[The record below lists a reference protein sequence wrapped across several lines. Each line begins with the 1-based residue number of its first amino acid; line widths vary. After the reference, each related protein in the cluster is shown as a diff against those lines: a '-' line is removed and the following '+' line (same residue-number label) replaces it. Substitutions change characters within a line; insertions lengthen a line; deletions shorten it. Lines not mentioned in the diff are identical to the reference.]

1 MTTNLTRNE
10 AQSRTQLLEV
20 DAYTVHID
28 VSNAETDDDT
38 YYSRTV
44 VDFTARF
51 ADSTFIDLI
60 ADSVSSVQVNGQSLS
75 PAEVFDGA
83 RVTFPVRAGRNSLT
97 IEARARYSTSG
108 EGLHRFTD
116 PADGRVYL
124 YTQYEPTDARRV
136 FANFDQPDLKAEF
149 VFTVT
154 APAHF
159 QVLSNRSATRTEPA
173 DGSAGAASAGSNA
186 ATSTG
191 SEAAGSE
198 SPAAITHYFE
208 PTLKQSS
215 YITCITAGP
224 YEGATDEWT
233 DPRTGQTVQLGAWT
247 RASLVEHLD
256 ADDIFGVTKAG
267 LDFFTSEFDY
277 PYPWGKYDQIFVP
290 EYNLGAMEN
299 PGLVTFTDTLIFR
312 DKVTDANYE
321 SRANVILH
329 EMAHMWFGDLVTMK
343 WWDDLWLK
351 ESFADFMGGLALA
364 EATRFS
370 DGWVTFALRRKAWAY
385 TQDLYPTTHPIVADI
400 PDVEAAK
407 LNFDGIT
414 YAKGAS
420 VLKQLVAFVGREAFF
435 AGSRLYFKRF
445 EYGNT
450 ELADF
455 LECLAEAAPDR
466 DIANWAAAW
475 LGTSGV
481 SELSLQLTT
490 SDGSAESSVG
500 SSAGSTESSAG
511 SAESSA
517 GSAGSSAGSAGVSNE
532 GTSTASDVAAQSAGA
547 GRLVASSSGARL
559 RSPDAVDDSFDGTTE
574 AEHEAGTGEDRSVQA
589 PRRRS
594 GAEKVT
600 GATITQADSAEGT
613 ALLRPHTI
621 EIATLGRS
629 GRAIVPLDSFR
640 FEFSTESAEVEQL
653 IGRSAGVITLL
664 NYNDLDY
671 ARVRLDPESMEAAI
685 TSASRITDPLSR
697 ALVWSALD
705 NAVRDGL
712 MPVQKYLTA
721 YARSLGKESHAGIM
735 AGLSQTALTC
745 IDQWVADRN
754 FDAAIT
760 GLLGAAL
767 DALAAAR
774 AGSDAQLHLANL
786 VLALTSRT
794 ARWAAGSSAVA
805 MGRGFASQILTVPVG
820 EEIDRMYPDAPGQ
833 SGQTGRSGQAGQSGQ
848 AAKASGSARAS
859 RGAEHSTASLPFR
872 GLIIDHALRW
882 NALTALVSLGWAD
895 QTDIARENHSD
906 PSSSGRLHAETAS
919 AALPLPI
926 VKIRAWEAIREAGA
940 LSNDVLS
947 AIIAGFIAPSALPL
961 IEEYVDEYF
970 DGLLGFW
977 TDNSIEIARR
987 LVLGLYPRWSV
998 DEEAVVEKT
1007 DAWLAA
1013 NIDAPAALRRLVIER
1028 RDDLARAIFLK
1039 STQSSRH

>member
-1 MTTNLTRNE
+1 MTTNLTRSE

-20 DAYTVHID
+20 DSYSVHID
-28 VSNAETDDDT
+28 VSNAETDADT
-38 YYSRTV
+38 YLSRTV
-44 VDFTARF
+44 VDFSARF
-51 ADSTFIDLI
+51 VDSTFIDLI
-60 ADSVSSVQVNGQSLS
+60 ADSVTSVLINGESLS

-97 IEARARYSTSG
+97 IEAQARYSTSG

-116 PADGRVYL
+116 PADGKTYL

-149 VFTVT
+149 IFTVT

-159 QVLSNRSATRTEPA
+159 QVLSNRAEARTEPA
-173 DGSAGAASAGSNA
+173 DGAAGAASAGFEPANGSASA
-186 ATSTG
+186 A
-191 SEAAGSE
+191 AV
-198 SPAAITHYFE
+198 THYFE

-247 RASLVEHLD
+247 RASLVDHLD
-256 ADDIFGVTKAG
+256 AEDIFGVTKAG

-299 PGLVTFTDTLIFR
+299 PGLVTFTDNLIFR

-364 EATRFS
+364 EATRFT

-435 AGSRLYFKRF
+435 AGSRLYFRRF

-490 SDGSAESSVG
+490 ADGSSG
-500 SSAGSTESSAG
+500 SPDGSAG
-511 SAESSA
+511 SADGSAGYSA
-517 GSAGSSAGSAGVSNE
+517 GSAVGSAVFSQGGAGTGAEGGSAG
-532 GTSTASDVAAQSAGA
+532 TDAAAQSAGR
-547 GRLVASSSGARL
+547 GKLVASSSGARL
-559 RSPDAVDDSFDGTTE
+559 RSPDAVGDDFDG
-574 AEHEAGTGEDRSVQA
+574 AAGDAHEAGPGSSGRTEP

-594 GAEKVT
+594 GSEKVT
-600 GATITQADSAEGT
+600 GATITQSDSAEGT

-640 FEFSTESAEVEQL
+640 FEFSTESADVEQL

-671 ARVRLDPESMEAAI
+671 ARVRLDPESTEAAV

-754 FDAAIT
+754 FDAAIM

-767 DALAAAR
+767 DALAAAK

-794 ARWAAGSSAVA
+794 ARCAAGSSAVA

-820 EEIDRMYPDAPGQ
+820 EEIDRMYAGAPGQ
-833 SGQTGRSGQAGQSGQ
+833 AGSADRAGSAGQAGSMSQS
-848 AAKASGSARAS
+848 AEASGGARTG
-859 RGAEHSTASLPFR
+859 RGAEHSTATLPFR
-872 GLIIDHALRW
+872 GLINDHALRW
-882 NALTALVSLGWAD
+882 NALTALVCLGWAD

-947 AIIAGFIAPSALPL
+947 AIIAGFIAPSAMPL
-961 IEEYVDEYF
+961 VEEYVDEYF

-1013 NIDAPAALRRLVIER
+1013 NDDAPAALRRLVIER

>member
-1 MTTNLTRNE
+1 MTTNLTRDE
-10 AQSRTQLLEV
+10 AQSRSQVLDVTS
-20 DAYTVHID
+20 YTVDID
-28 VSNAETDDDT
+28 VSNAETGAPT
-38 YYSRTV
+38 YLTRTV
-44 VDFTARF
+44 VEFSAR
-51 ADSTFIDLI
+51 ADCRTFIDLI
-60 ADSVSSVQVNGQSLS
+60 ADSVTFADINSTELD
-75 PAEVFDGA
+75 PAEAFDGT
-83 RVTFPVRAGRNSLT
+83 RVSFPVRRGTNYLT
-97 IEARARYSTSG
+97 IEARALYSTSG

-116 PADGRVYL
+116 PADGKVYL

-149 VFTVT
+149 VFNVT
-154 APAHF
+154 APEHF
-159 QVLSNRSATRTEPA
+159 TVLSNRPETSRESASTGAEASGTAE
-173 DGSAGAASAGSNA
+173 SAGTSAV
-186 ATSTG
+186 
-191 SEAAGSE
+191 
-198 SPAAITHYFE
+198 THHFA
-208 PTLKQSS
+208 PTLRQSS
-215 YITCITAGP
+215 YITCIAAGP

-233 DPRTGQTVQLGAWT
+233 DPATGEVVALGVWT
-247 RASLVEHLD
+247 RASLVDHLD
-256 ADDIFGVTKAG
+256 ASDIFSITKAG
-267 LDFFTSEFDY
+267 LDFFTGEFDY

-312 DKVTDANYE
+312 DKVTDAQYE

-351 ESFADFMGGLALA
+351 ESFADYMGGLALA
-364 EATRFS
+364 EATRFT

-445 EYGNT
+445 DYRNT

-466 DIANWAAAW
+466 DIATWAGAW

-481 SELSLQLTT
+481 SELSLEVTT
-490 SDGSAESSVG
+490 TGDSG
-500 SSAGSTESSAG
+500 
-511 SAESSA
+511 A
-517 GSAGSSAGSAGVSNE
+517 GSAGSSGRESSA
-532 GTSTASDVAAQSAGA
+532 ASPA
-547 GRLVASSSGARL
+547 
-559 RSPDAVDDSFDGTTE
+559 
-574 AEHEAGTGEDRSVQA
+574 
-589 PRRRS
+589 RRS
-594 GAEKVT
+594 GRVSIT
-600 GATITQADSAEGT
+600 GARITQSDSARGT
-613 ALLRPHTI
+613 QLLRPHSL

-629 GRAIVPLDSFR
+629 GRKLVPIDTLT

-653 IGRSAGVITLL
+653 VGRTLGDITLL
-664 NYNDLDY
+664 NYSDHDY
-671 ARVRLDPESMEAAI
+671 ARVRLDPASTEAAI
-685 TSASRITDPLSR
+685 RSVSRIADPLSR

-712 MPVQKYLTA
+712 LPVQRYLTA

-745 IDQWVADRN
+745 LDQWVSARN
-754 FDAAIT
+754 FETGIS

-794 ARWAAGSSAVA
+794 ARCFNGSAAIT
-805 MGRGFASQILTVPVG
+805 MGRSFASQILAVPVG
-820 EEIDRMYPDAPGQ
+820 EEIDRLTAGAPGEPEAGPAGGHETMAAQSGEADAPDH
-833 SGQTGRSGQAGQSGQ
+833 
-848 AAKASGSARAS
+848 AAASI
-859 RGAEHSTASLPFR
+859 PFK
-872 GLIIDHALRW
+872 GLINDHALRW
-882 NALTALVSLGWAD
+882 NALTALVCLGWAD
-895 QTDIARENHSD
+895 QTDIARENQSD

-919 AALPLPI
+919 AAMPLPI
-926 VKIRAWEAIREAGA
+926 VKIRAWEVINEAA
-940 LSNDVLS
+940 SLSNDVLS
-947 AIIAGFIAPSALPL
+947 AIISGFVAPTAMPL
-961 IEEYVDEYF
+961 IENYVDEYF
-970 DGLLGFW
+970 SRLAGFW
-977 TDNSIEIARR
+977 IDNSIEIARR
-987 LVLGLYPRWSV
+987 LVLGLYPRWSL

-1013 NIDAPAALRRLVIER
+1013 YSDAPAALRRLLIER
-1028 RDDLARAIFLK
+1028 RDDLARAIYLK
-1039 STQSSRH
+1039 STQNSRH

>member
-10 AQSRTQLLEV
+10 AQNRTQLLEV
-20 DAYTVHID
+20 DTYTVHID
-28 VSNAETDDDT
+28 VSNAETDDQT
-38 YYSRTV
+38 YLSRTV

-51 ADSTFIDLI
+51 VDSTFIDLI
-60 ADSVSSVQVNGQSLS
+60 ADSVTSVQINGEMLP

-97 IEARARYSTSG
+97 IEAQARYSTSG

-116 PADGRVYL
+116 PADGKVYL

-149 VFTVT
+149 IFSVT

-159 QVLSNRSATRTEPA
+159 QVLSNRGEASTEPGPGPRTGQTG
-173 DGSAGAASAGSNA
+173 DSTSAGVV
-186 ATSTG
+186 
-191 SEAAGSE
+191 
-198 SPAAITHYFE
+198 THHFE
-208 PTLKQSS
+208 PTLPQSS

-224 YEGATDEWT
+224 YEGARDEWK

-247 RASLVEHLD
+247 RASLVDHLD
-256 ADDIFGVTKAG
+256 ADDIFSITKSG
-267 LDFFTSEFDY
+267 LNFFTSEFDY

-299 PGLVTFTDTLIFR
+299 PGLVTFTDSLIFR
-312 DKVTDANYE
+312 DKVTDAQYE

-351 ESFADFMGGLALA
+351 ESFADYMGGLALA
-364 EATRFS
+364 EATRFT

-466 DIANWAAAW
+466 DIANWAGAW

-490 SDGSAESSVG
+490 SDA
-500 SSAGSTESSAG
+500 SSAGDSSAG
-511 SAESSA
+511 VGTRPDANGAGADAYGTGSRMRVSSSTGARLRGPGDA
-517 GSAGSSAGSAGVSNE
+517 GAGQAGASSVENDSG
-532 GTSTASDVAAQSAGA
+532 SAGA
-547 GRLVASSSGARL
+547 GVDSASASTVE
-559 RSPDAVDDSFDGTTE
+559 P
-574 AEHEAGTGEDRSVQA
+574 

-594 GAEKVT
+594 GSETIT
-600 GATITQADSAEGT
+600 GAIITQADSAEGA
-613 ALLRPHTI
+613 ALLRPHTF

-629 GRAIVPLDSFR
+629 GREIVPLDTFR
-640 FEFSTESAEVEQL
+640 FEFSTESAEVEPL

-671 ARVRLDPESMEAAI
+671 ARVRLDPESTEAAV

-712 MPVQKYLTA
+712 MPVQKYLKA

-767 DALAAAR
+767 DALAAAK

-794 ARWAAGSSAVA
+794 ARCASDSSAVA
-805 MGRGFASQILTVPVG
+805 MGRGFASQILAVPVG
-820 EEIDRMYPDAPGQ
+820 EEIDRMYPEAPGQ
-833 SGQTGRSGQAGQSGQ
+833 ADGDVRGVGDSGDVGFAGGAGGAGGSGGAGSSG
-848 AAKASGSARAS
+848 
-859 RGAEHSTASLPFR
+859 GAVHSTATLPFR
-872 GLIIDHALRW
+872 GLVNDHALRW
-882 NALTALVSLGWAD
+882 NALTALVCLGWAD
-895 QTDIARENHSD
+895 QTDIARENQSD

-947 AIIAGFIAPSALPL
+947 AIISGFVAPSALPL
-961 IEEYVDEYF
+961 IEGYVDAYF
-970 DGLLGFW
+970 AGLLGFW
-977 TDNSIEIARR
+977 TNNSIEIARR
-987 LVLGLYPRWSV
+987 LVLGLYPKWSV

-1013 NIDAPAALRRLVIER
+1013 NPGAPAALRRLVIER
-1028 RDDLARAIFLK
+1028 RDDLARAVFLK

>member
-1 MTTNLTRNE
+1 MTTNLTRSE

-20 DAYTVHID
+20 DSYSVHID
-28 VSNAETDDDT
+28 VSNAETDADT
-38 YYSRTV
+38 YLSRTV
-44 VDFTARF
+44 VDFSARF
-51 ADSTFIDLI
+51 VDSTFIDLI
-60 ADSVSSVQVNGQSLS
+60 ADSVSSVLINGESLS
-75 PAEVFDGA
+75 PAAAFDGA

-97 IEARARYSTSG
+97 IEAQARYSTSG

-116 PADGRVYL
+116 PADGKTYL

-149 VFTVT
+149 IFTVT

-159 QVLSNRSATRTEPA
+159 QVLSNRTEARTEPA
-173 DGSAGAASAGSNA
+173 DGSAGAASANGSDF
-186 ATSTG
+186 ATS
-191 SEAAGSE
+191 AGSE
-198 SPAAITHYFE
+198 SAGAVTHYFE

-247 RASLVEHLD
+247 RASLVDHLD

-267 LDFFTSEFDY
+267 LEFFTSEFDY

-299 PGLVTFTDTLIFR
+299 PGLVTFTDNLIFR

-364 EATRFS
+364 EATRFT

-435 AGSRLYFKRF
+435 AGSRLYFRRF

-490 SDGSAESSVG
+490 SDGSS
-500 SSAGSTESSAG
+500 SSAD
-511 SAESSA
+511 
-517 GSAGSSAGSAGVSNE
+517 GSAGSSTGSSSA
-532 GTSTASDVAAQSAGA
+532 AAVAAQSGGR
-547 GRLVASSSGARL
+547 GRLVTSSSGTRL
-559 RSPDAVDDSFDGTTE
+559 RSPDAVDDSIDGATG
-574 AEHEAGTGEDRSVQA
+574 AAHEAGSGASGRAEP

-594 GAEKVT
+594 GSEKIT
-600 GATITQADSAEGT
+600 GATITQADSAEGS

-621 EIATLGRS
+621 EIATLGRP

-640 FEFSTESAEVEQL
+640 FEFSSESADVEQL

-664 NYNDLDY
+664 NFNDLDY
-671 ARVRLDPESMEAAI
+671 ARVRLDPESVEAAV
-685 TSASRITDPLSR
+685 TSASRIADPLSR

-735 AGLSQTALTC
+735 AGLSQTSLTC

-754 FDAAIT
+754 FDAAIM

-767 DALAAAR
+767 DALAAAK

-794 ARWAAGSSAVA
+794 ARCAAGSSAVA
-805 MGRGFASQILTVPVG
+805 MGRGFASQILAVPVG
-820 EEIDRMYPDAPGQ
+820 EEIDRMYAGAPGQ
-833 SGQTGRSGQAGQSGQ
+833 SGQVASAGQSDSVGHS
-848 AAKASGSARAS
+848 AEASGGSGAG
-859 RGAEHSTASLPFR
+859 RGADHSTATLPFR
-872 GLIIDHALRW
+872 GLINDHALRW
-882 NALTALVSLGWAD
+882 NALTALVCLGWAD

-947 AIIAGFIAPSALPL
+947 AIISGFIAPSAMPL

-977 TDNSIEIARR
+977 MDNSIEIARR

-1013 NIDAPAALRRLVIER
+1013 NVDAPAALRRLVIER

>member
-10 AQSRTQLLEV
+10 AQSRTQLLKV
-20 DAYTVHID
+20 KSYTVHID
-28 VSNAETDDDT
+28 VSNAETEDET
-38 YYSRTV
+38 YSSRTV
-44 VDFTARF
+44 VDFKARSEG
-51 ADSTFIDLI
+51 STFIDLI
-60 ADSVSSVQVNGQSLS
+60 ADSVSAVEINGESLN

-83 RVTFPVRAGRNSLT
+83 RVTFPVRDGKNSLL
-97 IEARARYSTSG
+97 IEAQARYSTSG

-116 PADGRVYL
+116 PADGKVYL

-149 VFTVT
+149 SFSVT

-159 QVLSNRSATRTEPA
+159 QVLSNREESSQEPA
-173 DGSAGAASAGSNA
+173 AGAV
-186 ATSTG
+186 
-191 SEAAGSE
+191 
-198 SPAAITHYFE
+198 THHFA

-233 DPRTGQTVQLGAWT
+233 DPNTGEVVRLGAWT
-247 RASLVEHLD
+247 RASLVDHLD
-256 ADDIFGVTKAG
+256 SDDIFSVTKAG
-267 LDFFTSEFDY
+267 LDFFTAEFDY
-277 PYPWGKYDQIFVP
+277 TYPWGKYDQIFVP

-299 PGLVTFTDTLIFR
+299 PGLVTFTDSMIFR
-312 DKVTDANYE
+312 DKVTDAQYE

-351 ESFADFMGGLALA
+351 ESFADYMGGLALA
-364 EATRFS
+364 EATRFT

-466 DIANWAAAW
+466 DIANWASAW

-481 SELSLQLTT
+481 SELSLALTT
-490 SDGSAESSVG
+490 DDTSSG
-500 SSAGSTESSAG
+500 GGAGSG
-511 SAESSA
+511 S
-517 GSAGSSAGSAGVSNE
+517 
-532 GTSTASDVAAQSAGA
+532 GA
-547 GRLVASSSGARL
+547 GPGTGDGIGSDANGASSSGTNPTSSGNGVRIASSAGARL
-559 RSPDAVDDSFDGTTE
+559 RATAEVGAEDASNGASGAAGSDGASGAHGSPDSAADE
-574 AEHEAGTGEDRSVQA
+574 ARP
-589 PRRRS
+589 PRRRTGS
-594 GAEKVT
+594 EKIT
-600 GATITQADSAEGT
+600 GATITQADSAEGA
-613 ALLRPHTI
+613 ALLRPHVF
-621 EIATLGRS
+621 EIATLGRQ
-629 GRAIVPLDSFR
+629 GRAIVPLDTFR
-640 FEFSTESAEVEQL
+640 YEFSTESAEVEQL

-664 NYNDLDY
+664 NYNDRDY
-671 ARVRLDPESMEAAI
+671 ARVRLDPSSTEAAI

-754 FDAAIT
+754 FDAAIS
-760 GLLGAAL
+760 GLLGASL
-767 DALAAAR
+767 DALAAAK

-794 ARWAAGSSAVA
+794 ARCAAGSSAVA
-805 MGRGFASQILTVPVG
+805 MGRSFASQVLAVPVG
-820 EEIDRMYPDAPGQ
+820 EEIDRMYPEVPDAGSDGGGGADGHGRGGGAGGHGRGGGADVPG
-833 SGQTGRSGQAGQSGQ
+833 
-848 AAKASGSARAS
+848 S
-859 RGAEHSTASLPFR
+859 RGQGARGHVAEHSTATLPFR
-872 GLIIDHALRW
+872 GLINDHALRW
-882 NALTALVSLGWAD
+882 NALTALVCLGWAD
-895 QTDIARENHSD
+895 QTDIARENQSD

-926 VKIRAWEAIREAGA
+926 VKIRAWEAIREASA

-961 IEEYVDEYF
+961 IEDYVDEYF

-977 TDNSIEIARR
+977 TNNSIEIARR

-998 DEEAVVEKT
+998 DEDAVVEKS

-1013 NIDAPAALRRLVIER
+1013 HADAPAALRRLIIER

>member
-1 MTTNLTRNE
+1 MTTNLTRSE

-20 DAYTVHID
+20 DSYSVHID
-28 VSNAETDDDT
+28 VSNAETDADT
-38 YYSRTV
+38 YLSRTV
-44 VDFTARF
+44 VDFSARF
-51 ADSTFIDLI
+51 VDSTFIDLI
-60 ADSVSSVQVNGQSLS
+60 ADSVSSVLINGESLS

-97 IEARARYSTSG
+97 IEAQARYSTSG

-116 PADGRVYL
+116 PADGKTYL

-149 VFTVT
+149 IFTVT

-159 QVLSNRSATRTEPA
+159 QVLSNRTEARTEPA
-173 DGSAGAASAGSNA
+173 DGSAGAV
-186 ATSTG
+186 
-191 SEAAGSE
+191 
-198 SPAAITHYFE
+198 THYFE

-247 RASLVEHLD
+247 RASLVDHLD

-267 LDFFTSEFDY
+267 LEFFTSEFDY

-299 PGLVTFTDTLIFR
+299 PGLVTFTDNLIFR

-364 EATRFS
+364 EATRFT

-435 AGSRLYFKRF
+435 AGSRLYFRRF

-466 DIANWAAAW
+466 DIANWASAW

-490 SDGSAESSVG
+490 SDGSAEASEGSSAVSG
-500 SSAGSTESSAG
+500 GSSSAGSIGFANGGASA
-511 SAESSA
+511 SA
-517 GSAGSSAGSAGVSNE
+517 VS
-532 GTSTASDVAAQSAGA
+532 AQSG
-547 GRLVASSSGARL
+547 GRGKLVTSSSGARL
-559 RSPDAVDDSFDGTTE
+559 RGPDAVDDNFDAATG
-574 AEHEAGTGEDRSVQA
+574 AAHEAGSGASGSVEP

-594 GAEKVT
+594 GSEKIT
-600 GATITQADSAEGT
+600 SATIAQADSAEGT

-629 GRAIVPLDSFR
+629 GRSIVPLDSFR
-640 FEFSTESAEVEQL
+640 FEFSTESADVEQL

-664 NYNDLDY
+664 NFNDLDY
-671 ARVRLDPESMEAAI
+671 ARVRLDPESTEAAV
-685 TSASRITDPLSR
+685 TSASRIKDPLSR

-754 FDAAIT
+754 FDAAIM

-767 DALAAAR
+767 DALAAAK

-794 ARWAAGSSAVA
+794 ARCAAGSSAVA
-805 MGRGFASQILTVPVG
+805 MGRGFASQVLAVPVG
-820 EEIDRMYPDAPGQ
+820 EEIDRMYAGAPGQ
-833 SGQTGRSGQAGQSGQ
+833 SGQAGSVGQS
-848 AAKASGSARAS
+848 AETSGGTRAS
-859 RGAEHSTASLPFR
+859 RGADHSTATLPFR
-872 GLIIDHALRW
+872 GLINDHALRW

-906 PSSSGRLHAETAS
+906 PSSSGRLRAETAS

-947 AIIAGFIAPSALPL
+947 AIIAGFIAPSAMPL

-977 TDNSIEIARR
+977 MDNSIEIARR

-1013 NIDAPAALRRLVIER
+1013 NVDAPAALRRLVIER

>member
-1 MTTNLTRNE
+1 MTTNLTRDE
-10 AQSRTQLLEV
+10 AQSRTQVLDV
-20 DAYTVHID
+20 STYTVDID
-28 VSNAETDDDT
+28 VSNAETGAPT
-38 YYSRTV
+38 YLSRTV
-44 VDFTARF
+44 VEFTARTECR
-51 ADSTFIDLI
+51 TFIDLI
-60 ADSVSSVQVNGQSLS
+60 ADSVTFAEINDEILD

-83 RVTFPVRAGRNSLT
+83 RVGVPIRTGKNILT
-97 IEARARYSTSG
+97 IEAKAYYSTSG

-116 PADGRVYL
+116 PADGKVYL

-149 VFTVT
+149 IFNVT
-154 APAHF
+154 APEHF
-159 QVLSNRSATRTEPA
+159 QVLSNRPETSRGPSQEKRQEPV
-173 DGSAGAASAGSNA
+173 ASD
-186 ATSTG
+186 
-191 SEAAGSE
+191 
-198 SPAAITHYFE
+198 SPAITHHFA
-208 PTLKQSS
+208 PTLRQSS

-233 DPRTGQTVQLGAWT
+233 DPTTGETIALGAWT
-247 RASLVEHLD
+247 RASLVDHLD
-256 ADDIFGVTKAG
+256 ASDIFSITKAG
-267 LDFFTSEFDY
+267 LDFFSSEFDY

-299 PGLVTFTDTLIFR
+299 PGLVTFTDSLIFR

-351 ESFADFMGGLALA
+351 ESFADYMGGLALA
-364 EATRFS
+364 EATRFT

-445 EYGNT
+445 DFRNT

-466 DIANWAAAW
+466 DIATWASAW

-481 SELSLQLTT
+481 SELSLELTT
-490 SDGSAESSVG
+490 GSSEAVRSKASTGTYVSGSASG
-500 SSAGSTESSAG
+500 SGSGNAGGTGSAGGAG
-511 SAESSA
+511 SPGGA
-517 GSAGSSAGSAGVSNE
+517 GSAGGAGSPGGAA
-532 GTSTASDVAAQSAGA
+532 ASAK
-547 GRLVASSSGARL
+547 
-559 RSPDAVDDSFDGTTE
+559 
-574 AEHEAGTGEDRSVQA
+574 
-589 PRRRS
+589 RS
-594 GAEKVT
+594 GRENITSAK
-600 GATITQADSAEGT
+600 ITQADSARGAE
-613 ALLRPHTI
+613 LLRPHTL

-629 GRAIVPLDSFR
+629 GRKLVPLDTFSFD
-640 FEFSTESAEVEQL
+640 FSTESAEVEQL
-653 IGRSAGVITLL
+653 VGRTLGDITLV
-664 NYNDLDY
+664 NYADHDY
-671 ARVRLDPESMEAAI
+671 ARVRLDQASTEAAI
-685 TSASRITDPLSR
+685 RSVSRIADPLSR

-712 MPVQKYLTA
+712 LPVQRYLTA

-745 IDQWVADRN
+745 LDQWVSERN
-754 FDAAIT
+754 FETAIS

-767 DALAAAR
+767 DALATAR

-794 ARWAAGSSAVA
+794 ARCFEGSAAIA
-805 MGRGFASQILTVPVG
+805 MGRSFASQILAVPVG
-820 EEIDRMYPDAPGQ
+820 EEIDRLTPGAPAEQRTTPNGTSQSEAGTAGAESADAG
-833 SGQTGRSGQAGQSGQ
+833 SGGA
-848 AAKASGSARAS
+848 GSAAPDHAAAS
-859 RGAEHSTASLPFR
+859 MPFK
-872 GLIIDHALRW
+872 GLINDHALRW
-882 NALTALVSLGWAD
+882 NALTALVCLGWAD
-895 QTDIARENHSD
+895 QTDIARENQSD

-919 AALPLPI
+919 AAMPLPI
-926 VKIRAWEAIREAGA
+926 VKIRAWEVINEAAA

-947 AIIAGFIAPSALPL
+947 AIISGFVAPTSMPL
-961 IEEYVDEYF
+961 IENYVDEYF
-970 DGLLGFW
+970 SLLATFW
-977 TDNSIEIARR
+977 SDNSIEIARR
-987 LVLGLYPRWSV
+987 LVLGLYPRWSI
-998 DEEAVVEKT
+998 DEERVVEKT
-1007 DAWLAA
+1007 DAWLAEHG
-1013 NIDAPAALRRLVIER
+1013 DAPAALRRLLIER
-1028 RDDLARAIFLK
+1028 RDDLARAIYLK

>member
-1 MTTNLTRNE
+1 MTTNLTRSE

-20 DAYTVHID
+20 DSYSVHID
-28 VSNAETDDDT
+28 VSNAETDADT
-38 YYSRTV
+38 YLSRTV
-44 VDFTARF
+44 VDFSARF
-51 ADSTFIDLI
+51 VDSTFIDLI
-60 ADSVSSVQVNGQSLS
+60 ADSVSSVLINGESLS
-75 PAEVFDGA
+75 PAAAFDGA

-97 IEARARYSTSG
+97 IEAQARYSTSG

-116 PADGRVYL
+116 PADGKTYL

-149 VFTVT
+149 IFTVT

-159 QVLSNRSATRTEPA
+159 QVLSNRTEARTEPA
-173 DGSAGAASAGSNA
+173 DGSAGAASANGSDF
-186 ATSTG
+186 ATS
-191 SEAAGSE
+191 AGSE
-198 SPAAITHYFE
+198 SAGAVTHYFE

-247 RASLVEHLD
+247 RASLVDHLD

-267 LDFFTSEFDY
+267 LEFFTSEFDY

-299 PGLVTFTDTLIFR
+299 PGLVTFTDNLIFR

-364 EATRFS
+364 EATRFT

-490 SDGSAESSVG
+490 SDGSS
-500 SSAGSTESSAG
+500 SSAD
-511 SAESSA
+511 
-517 GSAGSSAGSAGVSNE
+517 GSAGSSTGSSSA
-532 GTSTASDVAAQSAGA
+532 AAVAAQSGGR
-547 GRLVASSSGARL
+547 GRLVTSSSGARL
-559 RSPDAVDDSFDGTTE
+559 RSPDAVDDSIDGATG
-574 AEHEAGTGEDRSVQA
+574 AAHEAGSGASGRAEP

-594 GAEKVT
+594 GSEKIT
-600 GATITQADSAEGT
+600 GATITQADSAEGS

-640 FEFSTESAEVEQL
+640 FEFSTESADVEQL
-653 IGRSAGVITLL
+653 IGRNAGVITLL
-664 NYNDLDY
+664 NFNDLDY
-671 ARVRLDPESMEAAI
+671 ARVRLDPESVEAAV
-685 TSASRITDPLSR
+685 TSASRIADPLSR

-754 FDAAIT
+754 FDAAIM

-767 DALAAAR
+767 DALSAAK

-794 ARWAAGSSAVA
+794 ARCAAGSSAVA
-805 MGRGFASQILTVPVG
+805 MGRGFASQILAVPVG
-820 EEIDRMYPDAPGQ
+820 EEIDRMYAGAPGQ
-833 SGQTGRSGQAGQSGQ
+833 SGQSGSAGQSVES
-848 AAKASGSARAS
+848 SGGARAG
-859 RGAEHSTASLPFR
+859 RGADHSTATLPFR
-872 GLIIDHALRW
+872 GLINDHALRW
-882 NALTALVSLGWAD
+882 NALTALVCLGWAD

-947 AIIAGFIAPSALPL
+947 AIISGFIAPSAMPL

-977 TDNSIEIARR
+977 MDNSIEIARR

-1013 NIDAPAALRRLVIER
+1013 NVDAPAALRRLVIER

>member
-1 MTTNLTRNE
+1 MTTNLTRSE

-20 DAYTVHID
+20 DSYSVHID
-28 VSNAETDDDT
+28 VSNAETDADT
-38 YYSRTV
+38 YLSRTV
-44 VDFTARF
+44 VDFSARF
-51 ADSTFIDLI
+51 VDSTFIDLI
-60 ADSVSSVQVNGQSLS
+60 ADSVSSVLINGESLS

-97 IEARARYSTSG
+97 IEAQARYSTSG

-116 PADGRVYL
+116 PADGKTYL

-149 VFTVT
+149 IFTVT

-159 QVLSNRSATRTEPA
+159 QVLSNRTEARTEPA
-173 DGSAGAASAGSNA
+173 DGSAGAV
-186 ATSTG
+186 
-191 SEAAGSE
+191 
-198 SPAAITHYFE
+198 THYFE

-247 RASLVEHLD
+247 RASLVDHLD

-267 LDFFTSEFDY
+267 LEFFTSEFDY

-299 PGLVTFTDTLIFR
+299 PGLVTFTDNLIFR

-364 EATRFS
+364 EATRFT

-466 DIANWAAAW
+466 DIANWASAW

-490 SDGSAESSVG
+490 SDGSAEASEGSSAVSG
-500 SSAGSTESSAG
+500 GSSSAGSIGFANGGASA
-511 SAESSA
+511 SA
-517 GSAGSSAGSAGVSNE
+517 VS
-532 GTSTASDVAAQSAGA
+532 AQSG
-547 GRLVASSSGARL
+547 GRGKLVTSSSGARL
-559 RSPDAVDDSFDGTTE
+559 RGPDAVDDNFDAATG
-574 AEHEAGTGEDRSVQA
+574 AAHEAGSGASGSVEL

-594 GAEKVT
+594 GSEKIT

-629 GRAIVPLDSFR
+629 GRSIVPLDSFR
-640 FEFSTESAEVEQL
+640 FEFSTESADVEQL

-664 NYNDLDY
+664 NFNDLDY
-671 ARVRLDPESMEAAI
+671 ARVRLDPESTEAAV
-685 TSASRITDPLSR
+685 TSASRIKDPLSR

-754 FDAAIT
+754 FDAAIM

-767 DALAAAR
+767 DALAAAK

-794 ARWAAGSSAVA
+794 ARCAAGSSAVA
-805 MGRGFASQILTVPVG
+805 MGRGFASQVLAVPVG
-820 EEIDRMYPDAPGQ
+820 EEIDRMYAGAPGQ
-833 SGQTGRSGQAGQSGQ
+833 SGQAGSVGQS
-848 AAKASGSARAS
+848 AETSGGTRAS
-859 RGAEHSTASLPFR
+859 RGADHSTATLPFR
-872 GLIIDHALRW
+872 GLINDHALRW

-906 PSSSGRLHAETAS
+906 PSSSGRLRAETAS

-947 AIIAGFIAPSALPL
+947 AIIAGFIAPSAMPL

-977 TDNSIEIARR
+977 MDNSIEIARR

-1013 NIDAPAALRRLVIER
+1013 NVDAPAALRRLVIER

>member
-10 AQSRTQLLEV
+10 AQSRTQLLKV
-20 DAYTVHID
+20 KTYTVHID
-28 VSNAETDDDT
+28 VSNAETEDET
-38 YYSRTV
+38 YFSRTV
-44 VDFTARF
+44 VDFKARS
-51 ADSTFIDLI
+51 AGSTFIDLI
-60 ADSVSSVQVNGQSLS
+60 ADSVSLVEINGESLN

-83 RVTFPVRAGRNSLT
+83 RVSFAVRDGKNTLT

-108 EGLHRFTD
+108 EGLHRFAD
-116 PADGRVYL
+116 PADGKVYL

-136 FANFDQPDLKAEF
+136 FANFDQPDLKAKF
-149 VFTVT
+149 VFSVT

-159 QVLSNRSATRTEPA
+159 QVLSNREETGQEPA
-173 DGSAGAASAGSNA
+173 VATADPAAHGAGASSAAGAAAV
-186 ATSTG
+186 
-191 SEAAGSE
+191 
-198 SPAAITHYFE
+198 THHFA

-224 YEGATDEWT
+224 YEGATETWT
-233 DPRTGQTVQLGAWT
+233 DPNTGEVVRLGAWT
-247 RASLVEHLD
+247 RASLVDHLD
-256 ADDIFGVTKAG
+256 ADDIFSVTKAG
-267 LDFFTSEFDY
+267 LDFFTAEFDH

-299 PGLVTFTDTLIFR
+299 PGLVTFTDSLIFR
-312 DKVTDANYE
+312 DKVTDAQYE

-351 ESFADFMGGLALA
+351 ESFADYMGGLALA
-364 EATRFS
+364 EATRFT

-466 DIANWAAAW
+466 DIANWAGAW

-481 SELSLQLTT
+481 SELTLDLTT
-490 SDGSAESSVG
+490 DADASA
-500 SSAGSTESSAG
+500 AGAG
-511 SAESSA
+511 GAA
-517 GSAGSSAGSAGVSNE
+517 GAGRASGTAAV
-532 GTSTASDVAAQSAGA
+532 TSTASGTAAGTGVTSYGT
-547 GRLVASSSGARL
+547 GNGVRISSSAGARL
-559 RSPDAVDDSFDGTTE
+559 RATADGGGGGGVASVAGSVAGRPSDSGSGSNFASSADAG
-574 AEHEAGTGEDRSVQA
+574 AQVQP
-589 PRRRS
+589 PRRR
-594 GAEKVT
+594 T
-600 GATITQADSAEGT
+600 GSESIMRATITQADSAEGA

-629 GRAIVPLDSFR
+629 GRAIVPLDTFR
-640 FEFSTESAEVEQL
+640 FDFATESAEVQQL
-653 IGRSAGVITLL
+653 VGRSAGVITLL

-671 ARVRLDPESMEAAI
+671 ARVRLDPASIEAAV

-754 FDAAIT
+754 FDAAIS

-767 DALAAAR
+767 DALAAAKS
-774 AGSDAQLHLANL
+774 GSDAQLNLANL

-794 ARWAAGSSAVA
+794 ARCAAGSSAVA
-805 MGRGFASQILTVPVG
+805 MGRSFATQILAVPVG
-820 EEIDRMYPDAPGQ
+820 EEIDRMYPEVLGEGSD
-833 SGQTGRSGQAGQSGQ
+833 SGGVADVSGTAGVGR
-848 AAKASGSARAS
+848 
-859 RGAEHSTASLPFR
+859 AEHSAAALPFR
-872 GLIIDHALRW
+872 GLVNDHALRW
-882 NALTALVSLGWAD
+882 NALTALVCLGWAD
-895 QTDIARENHSD
+895 QTDIARENQSD

-926 VKIRAWEAIREAGA
+926 VKIRAWEAIREASA

-947 AIIAGFIAPSALPL
+947 AIISGFIAPSALPL
-961 IEEYVDEYF
+961 IEDYVDEYF

-977 TDNSIEIARR
+977 TSNSIEIARR

-998 DEEAVVEKT
+998 DEDAVVEKT

-1013 NIDAPAALRRLVIER
+1013 NAEAPAALRRLVIER

>member
-1 MTTNLTRNE
+1 MTTNLTRDE
-10 AQSRTQLLEV
+10 AQSRTQVLDV
-20 DAYTVHID
+20 STYTVDID
-28 VSNAETDDDT
+28 VSNAETGAPT
-38 YYSRTV
+38 YLSRTV
-44 VDFTARF
+44 VEFNAR
-51 ADSTFIDLI
+51 ADCRTFIDLI
-60 ADSVSSVQVNGQSLS
+60 ADSVTFAQINGETLD

-83 RVTFPVRAGRNSLT
+83 RVEFPVRTGKNSLT
-97 IEARARYSTSG
+97 IEAQAYYSTSG

-116 PADGRVYL
+116 PADDKVYL

-149 VFTVT
+149 IFNVT
-154 APAHF
+154 APEHF
-159 QVLSNRSATRTEPA
+159 QVLSNRPETSQGPSQETSQETVDTDSAA
-173 DGSAGAASAGSNA
+173 V
-186 ATSTG
+186 
-191 SEAAGSE
+191 
-198 SPAAITHYFE
+198 THHFA
-208 PTLKQSS
+208 PTLRQSS

-233 DPRTGQTVQLGAWT
+233 DPSTGEVVALGAWT
-247 RASLVEHLD
+247 RASLVDHLD
-256 ADDIFGVTKAG
+256 ASDIFSITKAG
-267 LDFFTSEFDY
+267 LDFFSAEFDY

-299 PGLVTFTDTLIFR
+299 PGLVTFTDGLIFR

-351 ESFADFMGGLALA
+351 ESFADYMGGLALA
-364 EATRFS
+364 EATRFT

-445 EYGNT
+445 DYRNT

-466 DIANWAAAW
+466 DIATWASAW

-481 SELSLQLTT
+481 SELSLELTT
-490 SDGSAESSVG
+490 ASGSGTGSAKASTSANG
-500 SSAGSTESSAG
+500 SRN
-511 SAESSA
+511 
-517 GSAGSSAGSAGVSNE
+517 VS
-532 GTSTASDVAAQSAGA
+532 G
-547 GRLVASSSGARL
+547 ASSSA
-559 RSPDAVDDSFDGTTE
+559 
-574 AEHEAGTGEDRSVQA
+574 
-589 PRRRS
+589 RRS
-594 GAEKVT
+594 GRESIT
-600 GATITQADSAEGT
+600 GARITQADSARGAE
-613 ALLRPHTI
+613 LLRPHTL

-629 GRAIVPLDSFR
+629 GRKLVPIDTFA
-640 FEFSTESAEVEQL
+640 FDFSTESAEVEQL
-653 IGRSAGVITLL
+653 VGRTLGDITLV
-664 NYNDLDY
+664 NYADHDY
-671 ARVRLDPESMEAAI
+671 ARVRLDPASTEAAI
-685 TSASRITDPLSR
+685 KSVSRIADPLSR

-705 NAVRDGL
+705 SAVRDGL
-712 MPVQKYLTA
+712 LPVQRYLTA

-745 IDQWVADRN
+745 LDQWVSKRN
-754 FDAAIT
+754 FETAIS

-767 DALAAAR
+767 DALATAR
-774 AGSDAQLHLANL
+774 SGSDAQLHLANL

-794 ARWAAGSSAVA
+794 ARCFEASAAIT
-805 MGRGFASQILTVPVG
+805 MGRSFASQILAVPVG
-820 EEIDRMYPDAPGQ
+820 EEIERLTPTAPAEQ
-833 SGQTGRSGQAGQSGQ
+833 RTTPAGGSHTEAGV
-848 AAKASGSARAS
+848 ASGSAGSGSDAPDH
-859 RGAEHSTASLPFR
+859 AASLPFK
-872 GLIIDHALRW
+872 GLLNDHALRW
-882 NALTALVSLGWAD
+882 NALTALVCLGWAD
-895 QTDIARENHSD
+895 QTDIARENQSD

-919 AALPLPI
+919 AAMPLPI
-926 VKIRAWEAIREAGA
+926 VKIRAWEVINEAAA

-947 AIIAGFIAPSALPL
+947 AIIAGFVAPTSMPL
-961 IEEYVDEYF
+961 IENYVDEYF
-970 DGLLGFW
+970 SRLAGFW
-977 TDNSIEIARR
+977 ADNSIEIARR

-998 DEEAVVEKT
+998 DEEATVEKT

-1013 NIDAPAALRRLVIER
+1013 HSDAPAALRRLLIER
-1028 RDDLARAIFLK
+1028 RDDLARAIYLK
-1039 STQSSRH
+1039 STQHSRH

>member
-1 MTTNLTRNE
+1 MTTNLTRDE
-10 AQSRTQLLEV
+10 AQSRTQVLDV
-20 DAYTVHID
+20 ATYTVDID
-28 VSNAETDDDT
+28 VSNAETGAPT
-38 YYSRTV
+38 YLSRTAV
-44 VDFTARF
+44 EFSAR
-51 ADSTFIDLI
+51 ADCRTFIDLI
-60 ADSVSSVQVNGQSLS
+60 ADSVSFAEINGEILD
-75 PAEVFDGA
+75 PAEAFDGA
-83 RVTFPVRAGRNSLT
+83 RVSFPVRRGENSLT
-97 IEARARYSTSG
+97 IEAQACYSTSG

-116 PADGRVYL
+116 PADGKVYL

-149 VFTVT
+149 VFNVT
-154 APAHF
+154 APEHF
-159 QVLSNRSATRTEPA
+159 QVLSNRPETSQGPSQE
-173 DGSAGAASAGSNA
+173 ASQ
-186 ATSTG
+186 
-191 SEAAGSE
+191 EAIGTD
-198 SPAAITHYFE
+198 SPALTHHFA
-208 PTLKQSS
+208 PTLRQSS

-224 YEGATDEWT
+224 YEGAKDEWT
-233 DPRTGQTVQLGAWT
+233 DPTTGKVVALGAWT
-247 RASLVEHLD
+247 RASLVDHLD
-256 ADDIFGVTKAG
+256 ASDIFSITKAG
-267 LDFFTSEFDY
+267 LDFFSTEFDY

-299 PGLVTFTDTLIFR
+299 PGLVTFTDSLIFR

-351 ESFADFMGGLALA
+351 ESFADYMGGLALA
-364 EATRFS
+364 EATRFT

-445 EYGNT
+445 DYRNT

-466 DIANWAAAW
+466 DIATWAGAW

-481 SELSLQLTT
+481 SELSLELTT
-490 SDGSAESSVG
+490 TGDP
-500 SSAGSTESSAG
+500 
-511 SAESSA
+511 
-517 GSAGSSAGSAGVSNE
+517 
-532 GTSTASDVAAQSAGA
+532 GA
-547 GRLVASSSGARL
+547 ASS
-559 RSPDAVDDSFDGTTE
+559 T
-574 AEHEAGTGEDRSVQA
+574 
-589 PRRRS
+589 RRS
-594 GAEKVT
+594 GPASIT
-600 GATITQADSAEGT
+600 GAKITQSDSARG
-613 ALLRPHTI
+613 AQLLRPHTL

-629 GRAIVPLDSFR
+629 GRKLVPVDTLT

-653 IGRSAGVITLL
+653 TGRALGDITLL
-664 NYNDLDY
+664 NYSDHDY
-671 ARVRLDPESMEAAI
+671 ARVRLDPASTDAAI
-685 TSASRITDPLSR
+685 RSVSRIADPLSR

-712 MPVQKYLTA
+712 LPVQAYLRA

-745 IDQWVADRN
+745 LDQWVSQRN
-754 FDAAIT
+754 FETAIS

-767 DALAAAR
+767 DALATAR
-774 AGSDAQLHLANL
+774 SGSDAQLHLATL

-794 ARWAAGSSAVA
+794 ARCFEGSAAIT
-805 MGRGFASQILTVPVG
+805 MGRSFASQVLSVPVG
-820 EEIDRMYPDAPGQ
+820 EEIDRLTPSAPSEQRTDPSGGRTGGTDGADAPDH
-833 SGQTGRSGQAGQSGQ
+833 A
-848 AAKASGSARAS
+848 
-859 RGAEHSTASLPFR
+859 ASLPFK
-872 GLIIDHALRW
+872 GLISDHALRW
-882 NALTALVSLGWAD
+882 NALTALVCLGWAD
-895 QTDIARENHSD
+895 QTDIARENQAD

-919 AALPLPI
+919 AAMPLPI
-926 VKIRAWEAIREAGA
+926 VKIRAWEVINEADA

-947 AIIAGFIAPSALPL
+947 AIISGFVAPTSMPL
-961 IEEYVDEYF
+961 IENYVDEYF
-970 DGLLGFW
+970 SRLASFW
-977 TDNSIEIARR
+977 IDNSIEIARR

-1013 NIDAPAALRRLVIER
+1013 HNDAPAALRRLLIER
-1028 RDDLARAIFLK
+1028 RDDLARAIYLK

>member
-1 MTTNLTRNE
+1 MTTNLTRSE

-20 DAYTVHID
+20 DSYSVHID
-28 VSNAETDDDT
+28 ISNAETDADT
-38 YYSRTV
+38 YLSRTV
-44 VDFTARF
+44 VDFSARF
-51 ADSTFIDLI
+51 VDSTFIDLI
-60 ADSVSSVQVNGQSLS
+60 ADSVSSVLINGESLS

-97 IEARARYSTSG
+97 IEAQARYSTSG

-116 PADGRVYL
+116 PADGKTYL

-149 VFTVT
+149 IFTVT

-159 QVLSNRSATRTEPA
+159 QVLSNRAEARTEPVN
-173 DGSAGAASAGSNA
+173 GSAGAASAIGSDV
-186 ATSTG
+186 ATSA
-191 SEAAGSE
+191 ESE
-198 SPAAITHYFE
+198 SAGAVTHYFE

-247 RASLVEHLD
+247 RASLVDHLD
-256 ADDIFGVTKAG
+256 ADDIFGVTKSG

-299 PGLVTFTDTLIFR
+299 PGLVTFTDNLIFR

-364 EATRFS
+364 EATRFT

-435 AGSRLYFKRF
+435 AGSRLYFRRF

-490 SDGSAESSVG
+490 SDGSSGA
-500 SSAGSTESSAG
+500 A
-511 SAESSA
+511 A
-517 GSAGSSAGSAGVSNE
+517 GSAGASEGSS
-532 GTSTASDVAAQSAGA
+532 VAAQSGGR
-547 GRLVASSSGARL
+547 GRLVTSSSGARL
-559 RSPDAVDDSFDGTTE
+559 RSPDAVDDSADGATG
-574 AEHEAGTGEDRSVQA
+574 AAHESGSGVSDSVEP

-594 GAEKVT
+594 GSEKIT

-629 GRAIVPLDSFR
+629 GREIVPSIP
-640 FEFSTESAEVEQL
+640 S
-653 IGRSAGVITLL
+653 
-664 NYNDLDY
+664 
-671 ARVRLDPESMEAAI
+671 
-685 TSASRITDPLSR
+685 
-697 ALVWSALD
+697 
-705 NAVRDGL
+705 
-712 MPVQKYLTA
+712 
-721 YARSLGKESHAGIM
+721 
-735 AGLSQTALTC
+735 
-745 IDQWVADRN
+745 
-754 FDAAIT
+754 
-760 GLLGAAL
+760 
-767 DALAAAR
+767 
-774 AGSDAQLHLANL
+774 
-786 VLALTSRT
+786 
-794 ARWAAGSSAVA
+794 GSSS
-805 MGRGFASQILTVPVG
+805 RPSQP
-820 EEIDRMYPDAPGQ
+820 M
-833 SGQTGRSGQAGQSGQ
+833 
-848 AAKASGSARAS
+848 
-859 RGAEHSTASLPFR
+859 
-872 GLIIDHALRW
+872 
-882 NALTALVSLGWAD
+882 
-895 QTDIARENHSD
+895 
-906 PSSSGRLHAETAS
+906 SSSS
-919 AALPLPI
+919 
-926 VKIRAWEAIREAGA
+926 
-940 LSNDVLS
+940 
-947 AIIAGFIAPSALPL
+947 
-961 IEEYVDEYF
+961 
-970 DGLLGFW
+970 
-977 TDNSIEIARR
+977 
-987 LVLGLYPRWSV
+987 SV
-998 DEEAVVEKT
+998 GM
-1007 DAWLAA
+1007 
-1013 NIDAPAALRRLVIER
+1013 PA
-1028 RDDLARAIFLK
+1028 
-1039 STQSSRH
+1039 

>member
-1 MTTNLTRNE
+1 MTTNLTRSE

-20 DAYTVHID
+20 DSYSVHID
-28 VSNAETDDDT
+28 VSNAETEADT
-38 YYSRTV
+38 YLSRTV
-44 VDFTARF
+44 VDFSARF
-51 ADSTFIDLI
+51 VDSTFIDLI
-60 ADSVSSVQVNGQSLS
+60 ADSVTSVLINGESLS
-75 PAEVFDGA
+75 PADVFDGA

-116 PADGRVYL
+116 QADGKTYL

-149 VFTVT
+149 IFTVT

-159 QVLSNRSATRTEPA
+159 QVLSNRAEARTEPA
-173 DGSAGAASAGSNA
+173 DGAAV
-186 ATSTG
+186 
-191 SEAAGSE
+191 
-198 SPAAITHYFE
+198 THYFE

-224 YEGATDEWT
+224 YEGATDSWT

-247 RASLVEHLD
+247 RASLVDHLD
-256 ADDIFGVTKAG
+256 AEDIFGVTKAG

-299 PGLVTFTDTLIFR
+299 PGLVTFTDNLIFR

-364 EATRFS
+364 EATRFT

-435 AGSRLYFKRF
+435 AGSRLYFRRF

-490 SDGSAESSVG
+490 ADGSSG
-500 SSAGSTESSAG
+500 PQDGSAG
-511 SAESSA
+511 SAVGPTGAAAGSASVAQGGAGIEAEGTSA
-517 GSAGSSAGSAGVSNE
+517 GS
-532 GTSTASDVAAQSAGA
+532 DVPAQSAGR
-547 GRLVASSSGARL
+547 GRLVASSAGARL
-559 RSPDAVDDSFDGTTE
+559 RSPDAVDDGFDG
-574 AEHEAGTGEDRSVQA
+574 AAGAAHEAGPGSSGRA
-589 PRRRS
+589 APPRRRS
-594 GAEKVT
+594 GSEKVT
-600 GATITQADSAEGT
+600 GATITQSDSAEGT

-640 FEFSTESAEVEQL
+640 FEFSSESADVEQL

-671 ARVRLDPESMEAAI
+671 ARVRLDPESTEAAV

-754 FDAAIT
+754 FDAAIM

-767 DALAAAR
+767 DALAAAK

-794 ARWAAGSSAVA
+794 ARCAAGSSAVA
-805 MGRGFASQILTVPVG
+805 MGRGFASQILAVPVG
-820 EEIDRMYPDAPGQ
+820 EEIDRMYAGAH
-833 SGQTGRSGQAGQSGQ
+833 GQAGSAGQVGSADRAGSAGQ
-848 AAKASGSARAS
+848 AGSADRAGSVSQPAEASGGARTG
-859 RGAEHSTASLPFR
+859 RGAEHSTATLPFR
-872 GLIIDHALRW
+872 GLINDHALRW
-882 NALTALVSLGWAD
+882 NALTALVCLGWAD

-947 AIIAGFIAPSALPL
+947 AIIAGFIAPSAMPL

-977 TDNSIEIARR
+977 MDNSIEIARR

-1013 NIDAPAALRRLVIER
+1013 NDDAPAALRRLVIER

>member
-1 MTTNLTRNE
+1 MTTNLTRDE
-10 AQSRTQLLEV
+10 AQSRTQLLKIKI
-20 DAYTVHID
+20 YTVHID
-28 VSNAETDDDT
+28 VSNAETDAET
-38 YYSRTV
+38 YRSRTV
-44 VDFTARF
+44 VEFKARTEGT
-51 ADSTFIDLI
+51 TFIDLI
-60 ADSVSSVQVNGQSLS
+60 ADSVSAADINGEKLN

-83 RVTFPVRAGRNSLT
+83 RVTFPVREGRNTLT
-97 IEARARYSTSG
+97 IDAQARYSTSG

-116 PADGRVYL
+116 PADGKVYL

-149 VFTVT
+149 VFSVT

-159 QVLSNRSATRTEPA
+159 QVLSNRSETSQEPA
-173 DGSAGAASAGSNA
+173 S
-186 ATSTG
+186 
-191 SEAAGSE
+191 AAGQDSTTGG
-198 SPAAITHYFE
+198 AVTHHFA

-233 DPRTGQTVQLGAWT
+233 DPSTGEVVKLGAWT
-247 RASLVEHLD
+247 RASLVDHLD
-256 ADDIFGVTKAG
+256 ASDIFSITKAG
-267 LDFFTSEFDY
+267 LDFFSAEFDY

-299 PGLVTFTDTLIFR
+299 PGLVTFTDGLIFR

-351 ESFADFMGGLALA
+351 ESFADYMGGLALA
-364 EATRFS
+364 EATRFT

-445 EYGNT
+445 EYRNT

-455 LECLAEAAPDR
+455 LECLAEAAPER
-466 DIANWAAAW
+466 DIASWASAW

-481 SELSLQLTT
+481 SELTLQLTT
-490 SDGSAESSVG
+490 SDSSGSG
-500 SSAGSTESSAG
+500 
-511 SAESSA
+511 
-517 GSAGSSAGSAGVSNE
+517 
-532 GTSTASDVAAQSAGA
+532 ASSAGA
-547 GRLVASSSGARL
+547 GGASGSGAGGAAT
-559 RSPDAVDDSFDGTTE
+559 SA
-574 AEHEAGTGEDRSVQA
+574 
-589 PRRRS
+589 RRS
-594 GAEKVT
+594 GRSSIT
-600 GATITQADSAEGT
+600 GATITQADSARGGD
-613 ALLRPHTI
+613 LLRPHSL

-629 GRAIVPLDSFR
+629 GRSLVPIDSFD
-640 FEFSTESAEVEQL
+640 FDFSTASAEVEQL
-653 IGRSAGVITLL
+653 IGRTLGEITLV
-664 NYNDLDY
+664 NYADHDY
-671 ARVRLDPESMEAAI
+671 ARVRLDPASTEAAVK
-685 TSASRITDPLSR
+685 SVSRITDPLSR

-712 MPVQKYLTA
+712 LPVQRYLTA

-745 IDQWVADRN
+745 LDQWVSDRN
-754 FDAAIT
+754 FETAIS

-767 DALAAAR
+767 DALAAAKS
-774 AGSDAQLHLANL
+774 GSDAQLHLANL

-794 ARWAAGSSAVA
+794 ARCLNGSPAIA
-805 MGRGFASQILTVPVG
+805 MGRSFASQILNVPVG
-820 EEIDRMYPDAPGQ
+820 EEIGRLAPEPPDDHPSESTGSEASDADADAPDH
-833 SGQTGRSGQAGQSGQ
+833 
-848 AAKASGSARAS
+848 AA
-859 RGAEHSTASLPFR
+859 ASLPFK
-872 GLIIDHALRW
+872 GLINDHALRW
-882 NALTALVSLGWAD
+882 NALTALVCLGWAD
-895 QTDIARENHSD
+895 QMDIARENQSD
-906 PSSSGRLHAETAS
+906 PSSSGRLRAETAS
-919 AALPLPI
+919 SAMPLPI
-926 VKIRAWEAIREAGA
+926 VKIRAWEVINEAGA

-947 AIIAGFIAPSALPL
+947 AIISGFVAPTAMPL
-961 IEEYVDEYF
+961 IESYVDEYF
-970 DGLLGFW
+970 ARLDGFW
-977 TDNSIEIARR
+977 ADNSIEIARR

-998 DEEAVVEKT
+998 DDEAVVEKT
-1007 DAWLAA
+1007 DAWLASRP
-1013 NIDAPAALRRLVIER
+1013 NAPAALRRLLIER
-1028 RDDLARAIFLK
+1028 RDDLARAIWLK

>member
-20 DAYTVHID
+20 DSYSVHID
-28 VSNAETDDDT
+28 VSNAETEDET
-38 YYSRTV
+38 YFSRTD
-44 VDFTARF
+44 VDFTAGS
-51 ADSTFIDLI
+51 AGSTFIDLI
-60 ADSVSSVQVNGQSLS
+60 ADSVSSVQINGEILS

-83 RVTFPVRAGRNSLT
+83 RVTFPVRAGRNALT
-97 IEARARYSTSG
+97 IEAQARYSTSG

-116 PADGRVYL
+116 PADGKVYL

-149 VFTVT
+149 SFSVT
-154 APAHF
+154 APSHF
-159 QVLSNRSATRTEPA
+159 HVLSNRPESTSEPGNGPA
-173 DGSAGAASAGSNA
+173 DAV
-186 ATSTG
+186 
-191 SEAAGSE
+191 
-198 SPAAITHYFE
+198 THHFL
-208 PTLKQSS
+208 PTLRQSS

-233 DPRTGQTVQLGAWT
+233 DPKTGQTVQLGAWT
-247 RASLVEHLD
+247 RASLVDHLD
-256 ADDIFGVTKAG
+256 ASDIFSITKAG
-267 LDFFTSEFDY
+267 LEFFTAEFDY

-299 PGLVTFTDTLIFR
+299 PGLVTFTDGLIFR
-312 DKVTDANYE
+312 DKVTDAQYE

-329 EMAHMWFGDLVTMK
+329 EMAHMWFGGLVTMK

-351 ESFADFMGGLALA
+351 ESFADYMGGLALA
-364 EATRFS
+364 EATRFT

-445 EYGNT
+445 EYRNT

-466 DIANWAAAW
+466 DIANWAGAW

-481 SELSLQLTT
+481 SELSLELTT
-490 SDGSAESSVG
+490 SDASSIGSG
-500 SSAGSTESSAG
+500 SLQGPG
-511 SAESSA
+511 
-517 GSAGSSAGSAGVSNE
+517 AGV
-532 GTSTASDVAAQSAGA
+532 
-547 GRLVASSSGARL
+547 RIASSTGARL
-559 RSPDAVDDSFDGTTE
+559 RATADADD
-574 AEHEAGTGEDRSVQA
+574 EAGAASAQGTGGQAHA
-589 PRRRS
+589 PRRRT
-594 GAEKVT
+594 GAEKIT
-600 GATITQADSAEGT
+600 AATITQADSAEG
-613 ALLRPHTI
+613 ASLLRPHTL

-629 GRAIVPLDSFR
+629 GRVIVPLDTFR

-653 IGRSAGVITLL
+653 IGRSAGAITLL
-664 NYNDLDY
+664 NFNDLDY
-671 ARVRLDPESMEAAI
+671 ARVRLDPASTETAI
-685 TSASRITDPLSR
+685 TSASRIIDPLSR

-754 FDAAIT
+754 FDTAIS

-767 DALAAAR
+767 DALAAAKS
-774 AGSDAQLHLANL
+774 GSDAQLHLANL

-794 ARWAAGSSAVA
+794 ARCATIGSAVV
-805 MGRGFASQILTVPVG
+805 MGRSFASQILTVPVG
-820 EEIDRMYPDAPGQ
+820 EEIDRMYPEAPGT
-833 SGQTGRSGQAGQSGQ
+833 STEEAG
-848 AAKASGSARAS
+848 
-859 RGAEHSTASLPFR
+859 GAEHSSAGLPFR
-872 GLIIDHALRW
+872 GLINDHALRW
-882 NALTALVSLGWAD
+882 NALTALVCLGWAD

-906 PSSSGRLHAETAS
+906 PSSSGRLRAETAS

-926 VKIRAWEAIREAGA
+926 VKIRAWEAIRGASA

-947 AIIAGFIAPSALPL
+947 AIISGFIASSALPL
-961 IEEYVDEYF
+961 IEGYVDEYF

-1013 NIDAPAALRRLVIER
+1013 HTEAPAALRRLIIER

>member
-1 MTTNLTRNE
+1 MTTNLTRSE

-20 DAYTVHID
+20 DSYSVHID
-28 VSNAETDDDT
+28 VSNAETDADT
-38 YYSRTV
+38 YLSRTV
-44 VDFTARF
+44 VDFSARF
-51 ADSTFIDLI
+51 VDSTFIDLI
-60 ADSVSSVQVNGQSLS
+60 ADSVSSVLINGENLS
-75 PAEVFDGA
+75 PAEAFDGA

-97 IEARARYSTSG
+97 IEAQARYSTSG

-116 PADGRVYL
+116 PADGKTYL

-149 VFTVT
+149 IFTVT

-159 QVLSNRSATRTEPA
+159 QVLSNRTEARTEPA
-173 DGSAGAASAGSNA
+173 DSSAGAASANGSGF
-186 ATSTG
+186 ATSAG
-191 SEAAGSE
+191 SDFTASAGSE
-198 SPAAITHYFE
+198 SAGAVTHYFE

-247 RASLVEHLD
+247 RASLVDHLD

-299 PGLVTFTDTLIFR
+299 PGLVTFTDNLIFR

-364 EATRFS
+364 EATRFT

-435 AGSRLYFKRF
+435 AGSRLYFRRF

-490 SDGSAESSVG
+490 SDGSA
-500 SSAGSTESSAG
+500 G
-511 SAESSA
+511 SAD
-517 GSAGSSAGSAGVSNE
+517 GSAGSSTGSS
-532 GTSTASDVAAQSAGA
+532 SASAVTAQSGGR
-547 GRLVASSSGARL
+547 GRLVTSSSGARL
-559 RSPDAVDDSFDGTTE
+559 RSPDAVDDSVDGATG
-574 AEHEAGTGEDRSVQA
+574 AAHEAGSGASGRVEP

-594 GAEKVT
+594 GSEKIT

-664 NYNDLDY
+664 NFNDLDY
-671 ARVRLDPESMEAAI
+671 ARVRLDPESVEAAV
-685 TSASRITDPLSR
+685 TSASRIADPLSR

-754 FDAAIT
+754 FDAAIM

-767 DALAAAR
+767 DALAAAK

-794 ARWAAGSSAVA
+794 ARCAAGSSAVA
-805 MGRGFASQILTVPVG
+805 MGRGFASQILAVPVG
-820 EEIDRMYPDAPGQ
+820 EEIDRMYAGAPGQ
-833 SGQTGRSGQAGQSGQ
+833 SGP
-848 AAKASGSARAS
+848 SGSAGQTAAEQSDSAGHSAEAS
-859 RGAEHSTASLPFR
+859 GGARSGRGADHSTATLPFR
-872 GLIIDHALRW
+872 GLINDHALRW
-882 NALTALVSLGWAD
+882 NALTALVCLGWAD

-947 AIIAGFIAPSALPL
+947 AIIAGFIAPSAMPL

-977 TDNSIEIARR
+977 MDNSIEIARR

-998 DEEAVVEKT
+998 DEDAVVEKT

-1013 NIDAPAALRRLVIER
+1013 NVDAPAALRRLVIER